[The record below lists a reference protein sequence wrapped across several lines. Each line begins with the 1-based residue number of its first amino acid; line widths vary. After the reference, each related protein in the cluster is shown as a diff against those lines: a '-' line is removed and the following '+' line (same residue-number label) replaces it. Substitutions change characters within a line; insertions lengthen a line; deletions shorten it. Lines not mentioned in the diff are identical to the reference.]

1 MKSDESGP
9 LGKLVETT
17 VLDVS
22 TKESNF
28 LIPADDG
35 SSGIVQPAGVYMKL
49 RPTNFTVNSNLSE
62 VAEDLFF
69 LGDNGKVNGLVT
81 EQNSKGSNIKGRALG
96 ATLITE
102 EVGGTHVPVA
112 IPAGTK
118 VILSYE
124 VGWNQALV
132 SGCSLQASGAEFI
145 AQSDY
150 TDFREMVEAQNIDL
164 ISVGSYL
171 NSGSEYPCY
180 SASQDTTLYTSTDTV
195 MTAAGSNP
203 DRGQHQFD
211 FVKDSNSNAIALR
224 LISGAEITGQDAFGA
239 NISDAGISITYQ
251 FSAVDGTSAGAFV
264 FETIP
269 VDSDS
274 DIYFESSET
283 FLIQNGLHK
292 GNQQDQLQNTPAIS
306 LLDFHDCYSFGNGV
320 ESYQIEDLIGG
331 DKVVIGQRTTAV
343 SEQDYKKA
351 HRFASITYSGVFNAE
366 TNLNKLNQFN
376 LSLANFSDLEKSFG
390 NIGILHARETDLL
403 VLQEDR
409 VSYVLQGKN
418 LLSDSVGGGA
428 VTSVP
433 EVLGTQ
439 IARNEEYGISSDAET
454 FVHFGNE
461 VYFTDSKRGA
471 VLNLV
476 GGSFKQDKLV
486 PISELGM
493 RSFFRDTFIESF
505 RSYKLGGFDPY
516 MNEYV
521 LTINEDEQ
529 DVVTEIIEEVECSS
543 DNEFTTELINQ
554 DIYEVEF
561 DPFIGTVEID
571 YTVQSVNQTIM
582 QVVWDNTQVVNSV
595 ISGTGSVSFTKT
607 KNYPDTAT
615 VTISCPGLDV
625 QPCNAGMDVLFLLDY
640 SSLDGTPPGVPS
652 TWMPENIQT
661 LKNDMSSIITTIEQ
675 QSGGDYRLSLVTYE
689 AVDNDDV
696 PTATGSVTT
705 VGGANRLIDSNANFP
720 GSIVGDPAR
729 GLNPFDGSNVNS
741 KISSTELEMVAS
753 GLFNAV
759 GLPYAAGPE
768 VTNAGSWP
776 KYTVQGDYH
785 YLPSA
790 QKYINTDSSYSQY
803 VTCFEKFSNG
813 NKDSFNRYLRSIS
826 IEPNSLTIG
835 QVTSVSANKL
845 IDSSA
850 TFITNGIRPGDVI
863 YKYASNPSVWSA
875 GVSATVVS
883 VDSET
888 QLTLDAD
895 IFTSSGS
902 GHKYIFGT
910 TVGTDAVRGT
920 TPIIFKSQPSGVAL
934 SRIVEHNLA
943 GAFRNNVNKQIILYT
958 NTKPGGENA
967 FHNQVDADEFL
978 RLASICNDLGIVLN
992 IIGPNENPYEEN
1004 TNVYTDAASITNGV
1018 RINSFASGSV
1028 LSAIESTCGAER
1040 TIPSYRCDQ
1049 NISSL
1054 ALSSISTYT
1063 YKLDLGNTT
1072 GSAFVNS
1079 SSANPMSISVEYNGT
1094 TYTGGPGVSVQVEI
1108 PVTTASLAA
1117 TSIAT
1122 VTLTS
1127 DTNQTGVSIN
1137 HTCPVL
1143 PPERKVYL
1151 VVLNDANQAG
1161 ETITNSYKVNSNT
1174 PYSVDTVFDAD
1185 GISEESSVSGF
1196 TDGSNVNIP
1205 LNGNT
1210 VTITSTKVPGQTG
1223 DFNPCN
1229 SIGLYVGPEQ
1239 DLSPDF
1245 LLNNAT
1251 FGTIT
1256 STTAADG
1263 TETNETTLPVTSQ
1276 DEGENPDAIYLI
1288 WNYRDNLPNLGDRI
1302 GMTGI
1307 IQNSSVN
1314 VSLLENALNVT
1325 YPVTIAITVPPSDI
1339 NNTVTR
1345 TDGSSIPAGGFVA
1358 ANKDEAIVRYTQGGA
1373 GAALEDSFTFSV
1385 SSGGTCSATNVVET
1399 QAIEI
1404 TPNTYI
1410 YFYFDS
1416 SGSMTNA
1423 ANHLSRMA
1431 INQMKNAFLPFYDND
1446 EELYFKRVFSYAQP
1460 LISDTTSPSYDV
1472 QQKSLDIMKNE
1483 SGYEYNYHWT
1493 NERFWVAPTD
1503 IKINSFGERTHRDS
1517 RNLSD
1522 YELSLGRTDSEYSV
1536 NSASA
1541 NGPYFNLEETG
1552 DDTFDVKNL
1561 QGNLENHTPFYGLE
1575 DGGVTS
1581 ERPDKVVMLVFTD
1594 EASPYVTR
1602 TNAWRTNLLRYHQ
1615 TDVRYLKE
1623 RIDLLNANNRNFYKL
1638 CVFRINSED
1647 SRFGDTISDTSRNTR
1662 AYLELQKAGSSI
1674 SGNKF
1679 VGEEGLSEY
1688 IVGGTGAPTD
1698 APISININVQQARV
1712 ISSIAPSIPAEY
1724 RNNSVLN
1731 PDSLS
1736 RFRSW
1741 ELYYLYII
1749 TDQLLRLGFENPTD
1763 SGGNETWPII
1773 DNA

>member
-1 MKSDESGP
+1 
-9 LGKLVETT
+9 
-17 VLDVS
+17 
-22 TKESNF
+22 
-28 LIPADDG
+28 
-35 SSGIVQPAGVYMKL
+35 MKL
-49 RPTNFTVNSNLSE
+49 L
-62 VAEDLFF
+62 
-69 LGDNGKVNGLVT
+69 
-81 EQNSKGSNIKGRALG
+81 
-96 ATLITE
+96 
-102 EVGGTHVPVA
+102 
-112 IPAGTK
+112 
-118 VILSYE
+118 
-124 VGWNQALV
+124 
-132 SGCSLQASGAEFI
+132 
-145 AQSDY
+145 
-150 TDFREMVEAQNIDL
+150 
-164 ISVGSYL
+164 
-171 NSGSEYPCY
+171 
-180 SASQDTTLYTSTDTV
+180 
-195 MTAAGSNP
+195 
-203 DRGQHQFD
+203 
-211 FVKDSNSNAIALR
+211 
-224 LISGAEITGQDAFGA
+224 
-239 NISDAGISITYQ
+239 
-251 FSAVDGTSAGAFV
+251 
-264 FETIP
+264 
-269 VDSDS
+269 
-274 DIYFESSET
+274 
-283 FLIQNGLHK
+283 
-292 GNQQDQLQNTPAIS
+292 
-306 LLDFHDCYSFGNGV
+306 
-320 ESYQIEDLIGG
+320 
-331 DKVVIGQRTTAV
+331 
-343 SEQDYKKA
+343 
-351 HRFASITYSGVFNAE
+351 
-366 TNLNKLNQFN
+366 
-376 LSLANFSDLEKSFG
+376 
-390 NIGILHARETDLL
+390 
-403 VLQEDR
+403 
-409 VSYVLQGKN
+409 
-418 LLSDSVGGGA
+418 
-428 VTSVP
+428 
-433 EVLGTQ
+433 
-439 IARNEEYGISSDAET
+439 
-454 FVHFGNE
+454 
-461 VYFTDSKRGA
+461 
-471 VLNLV
+471 
-476 GGSFKQDKLV
+476 
-486 PISELGM
+486 
-493 RSFFRDTFIESF
+493 
-505 RSYKLGGFDPY
+505 
-516 MNEYV
+516 
-521 LTINEDEQ
+521 
-529 DVVTEIIEEVECSS
+529 
-543 DNEFTTELINQ
+543 
-554 DIYEVEF
+554 
-561 DPFIGTVEID
+561 
-571 YTVQSVNQTIM
+571 
-582 QVVWDNTQVVNSV
+582 
-595 ISGTGSVSFTKT
+595 
-607 KNYPDTAT
+607 
-615 VTISCPGLDV
+615 
-625 QPCNAGMDVLFLLDY
+625 
-640 SSLDGTPPGVPS
+640 
-652 TWMPENIQT
+652 
-661 LKNDMSSIITTIEQ
+661 
-675 QSGGDYRLSLVTYE
+675 
-689 AVDNDDV
+689 DNDDV

-1229 SIGLYVGPEQ
+1229 SIGLYVG
-1239 DLSPDF
+1239 
-1245 LLNNAT
+1245 
-1251 FGTIT
+1251 
-1256 STTAADG
+1256 
-1263 TETNETTLPVTSQ
+1263 
-1276 DEGENPDAIYLI
+1276 
-1288 WNYRDNLPNLGDRI
+1288 
-1302 GMTGI
+1302 
-1307 IQNSSVN
+1307 
-1314 VSLLENALNVT
+1314 
-1325 YPVTIAITVPPSDI
+1325 
-1339 NNTVTR
+1339 
-1345 TDGSSIPAGGFVA
+1345 
-1358 ANKDEAIVRYTQGGA
+1358 
-1373 GAALEDSFTFSV
+1373 
-1385 SSGGTCSATNVVET
+1385 
-1399 QAIEI
+1399 
-1404 TPNTYI
+1404 
-1410 YFYFDS
+1410 
-1416 SGSMTNA
+1416 
-1423 ANHLSRMA
+1423 SRA
-1431 INQMKNAFLPFYDND
+1431 
-1446 EELYFKRVFSYAQP
+1446 
-1460 LISDTTSPSYDV
+1460 
-1472 QQKSLDIMKNE
+1472 
-1483 SGYEYNYHWT
+1483 
-1493 NERFWVAPTD
+1493 
-1503 IKINSFGERTHRDS
+1503 
-1517 RNLSD
+1517 
-1522 YELSLGRTDSEYSV
+1522 
-1536 NSASA
+1536 
-1541 NGPYFNLEETG
+1541 
-1552 DDTFDVKNL
+1552 
-1561 QGNLENHTPFYGLE
+1561 
-1575 DGGVTS
+1575 
-1581 ERPDKVVMLVFTD
+1581 RP
-1594 EASPYVTR
+1594 
-1602 TNAWRTNLLRYHQ
+1602 
-1615 TDVRYLKE
+1615 
-1623 RIDLLNANNRNFYKL
+1623 
-1638 CVFRINSED
+1638 
-1647 SRFGDTISDTSRNTR
+1647 
-1662 AYLELQKAGSSI
+1662 
-1674 SGNKF
+1674 
-1679 VGEEGLSEY
+1679 
-1688 IVGGTGAPTD
+1688 
-1698 APISININVQQARV
+1698 
-1712 ISSIAPSIPAEY
+1712 
-1724 RNNSVLN
+1724 
-1731 PDSLS
+1731 
-1736 RFRSW
+1736 
-1741 ELYYLYII
+1741 
-1749 TDQLLRLGFENPTD
+1749 
-1763 SGGNETWPII
+1763 
-1773 DNA
+1773 